1 MISEEKL
8 THILHL
14 MIQGLKTSGYA
25 EFPNEE
31 TAIREGRLVC
41 NKFITQL
48 NQVAENVRKRILS
61 MKSAPQ
67 EHTTQWDNLYQ
78 KYYEEEMAK
87 LGG

>member
-1 MISEEKL
+1 MITEEKL
-8 THILHL
+8 SHILHL
-14 MIQGLKTSGYA
+14 IVRGLKTSGLA

-31 TAIREGRLVC
+31 IAIREGRLVC
-41 NKFITQL
+41 NKFLVQL
-48 NQVAENVRKRILS
+48 NQVAENAKKRILS
-61 MKSAPQ
+61 MKNPPQ